1 MDWDVDSL
9 ITLAALVVLIVG
21 LSAAAVWKIV
31 TRTEDKLRE
40 DIKAAVKAAQEEN
53 REAHTGIVT
62 RLEGGFKEVNDGF
75 KELNRNFNKLFME
88 VGEVKGRQ
96 KELSNRKGE

>member
-1 MDWDVDSL
+1 M
-9 ITLAALVVLIVG
+9 
-21 LSAAAVWKIV
+21 
-31 TRTEDKLRE
+31 
-40 DIKAAVKAAQEEN
+40 
-53 REAHTGIVT
+53 T

-96 KELSNRKGE
+96 KELSNRKDE

>member
-1 MDWDVDSL
+1 MDWDVDNL
-9 ITLAALVVLIVG
+9 IALAALVVLIVG

-40 DIKAAVKAAQEEN
+40 DVNAAQEEN
-53 REAHTGIVT
+53 REAHKGIVT

-96 KELSNRKGE
+96 KELSNRKDE